1 MEKPLVSV
9 ITITRNRCDLIGR
22 CINSILTQTY
32 TNIEHIVVDGA
43 STDETAEV
51 CRTFADKDSRFHY
64 LRLDTN
70 EPIPQTI
77 MKGFAISKGD
87 YVTFLDDDDEYLPTK
102 IEKQLNKFSQLS
114 SDYGMVYCWM
124 TYYDSLTCSKI
135 RDHSPRLRGNV
146 YRETLKEPS
155 LTGTPTYMIRRDVFE
170 ESGGWRERGI
180 VSDWELAIRIS
191 KSWKVDYVEE
201 SLIKIYEN
209 HSGHRMSDP
218 GYYSNVPD
226 KYIVFYEYLLSEHKE
241 FFDKNP
247 QDRRFH
253 LMNLSKMYLLKRD
266 FKHFRTRYFELLR
279 IEPSFRNLMIIP
291 QYYLKSFKVK

>member
-102 IEKQLNKFSQLS
+102 IEKQLNKFSQ
-114 SDYGMVYCWM
+114 
-124 TYYDSLTCSKI
+124 
-135 RDHSPRLRGNV
+135 
-146 YRETLKEPS
+146 
-155 LTGTPTYMIRRDVFE
+155 
-170 ESGGWRERGI
+170 
-180 VSDWELAIRIS
+180 
-191 KSWKVDYVEE
+191 
-201 SLIKIYEN
+201 
-209 HSGHRMSDP
+209 
-218 GYYSNVPD
+218 
-226 KYIVFYEYLLSEHKE
+226 
-241 FFDKNP
+241 
-247 QDRRFH
+247 
-253 LMNLSKMYLLKRD
+253 
-266 FKHFRTRYFELLR
+266 
-279 IEPSFRNLMIIP
+279 
-291 QYYLKSFKVK
+291 